1 MQTLYLSFT
10 PHPFLQ
16 LPLSHRSQHHQRRVK
31 LLGSVLVVLEVA
43 MAVSS
48 LLAIVGVIELAV
60 PSGTAVLILVQPAQ
74 EQVML
79 QIGKW
84 IARMGGLCI
93 ARKGCIARVPNRCRH
108 FQPC

>member
-1 MQTLYLSFT
+1 MSFT

-16 LPLSHRSQHHQRRVK
+16 LPLSHRSQHPQRRVK

-74 EQVML
+74 ELVCCKL
-79 QIGKW
+79 GN
-84 IARMGGLCI
+84 G
-93 ARKGCIARVPNRCRH
+93 
-108 FQPC
+108 